1 MIITEQEIHKC
12 FDFLRDSAPAIANAR
27 HAKVK
32 TEEMRKVIWSQLR
45 RESDAKTE
53 AQKDAYAYAHDLYI
67 MHIDEMAEAAKQF
80 QLLHA
85 QREAAISKIDAW
97 RTSSANERGAH
108 RVAS

>member
-1 MIITEQEIHKC
+1 MISEQDIQRA

-45 RESDAKTE
+45 RQCEEKTQAE
-53 AQKDAYAYAHDLYI
+53 KDAFAYAHQMYI
-67 MHIDEMAEAAKQF
+67 DHIETMADAAREF
-80 QLLHA
+80 QLLLA

-97 RTSSANERGAH
+97 RTASANERGAS
-108 RVAS
+108 RVA